1 MASRYEAEYIWPKLM
16 ATAPTRDVGWR
27 YCYFALTIVNQF
39 TNSTYYILL
48 VANAGIDPTVRTLTA
63 NSPLTIVLSF
73 IK

>member
-1 MASRYEAEYIWPKLM
+1 M

-48 VANAGIDPTVRTLTA
+48 VAISRKENQNYSMVSRKTASPFFTVNTGR
-63 NSPLTIVLSF
+63 NRFEPCRN
-73 IK
+73 